1 MGVFN
6 VSCRMASAA
15 PADPTPAQQ
24 IMIKEAEDIAH
35 EESGRRRRRSS
46 RRARAPVMNKRI
58 HRLIPPHAT
67 RLPPPETRPRR
78 IHPVGNA
85 APVAGVADPG
95 RGAQRL
101 SEHLFSRGVGIGFE
115 SVRSYPAFEG
125 CGPKAKCGNRG
136 HRSRLQGRLGRLRQR
151 VFFCS

>member
-1 MGVFN
+1 MLILSGQLDTGGKAMVPDGL
-6 VSCRMASAA
+6 C
-15 PADPTPAQQ
+15 PTRITVVIVEVA
-24 IMIKEAEDIAH
+24 KEH
-35 EESGRRRRRSS
+35 HRRHPLLEHSRNNGGLQCVLQNGFRGS
-46 RRARAPVMNKRI
+46 RRA
-58 HRLIPPHAT
+58 
-67 RLPPPETRPRR
+67 ETRPRR
-78 IHPVGNA
+78 IHPVGKA

-95 RGAQRL
+95 RGAQPL
-101 SEHLFSRGVGIGFE
+101 SEHFFSRGVGIGFE